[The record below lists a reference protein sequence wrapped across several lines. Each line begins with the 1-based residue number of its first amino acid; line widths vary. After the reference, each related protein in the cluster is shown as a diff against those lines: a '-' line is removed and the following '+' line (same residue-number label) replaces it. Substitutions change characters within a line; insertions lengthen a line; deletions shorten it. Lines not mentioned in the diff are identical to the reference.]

1 MCSYKK
7 NFVFLLVSGLLV
19 SSSAMALAE
28 GVFLNKNH
36 SAHELSQAEQKQ
48 LATEFQRKFGATQ
61 AQAQVKTNNPWK
73 NKKQQQ
79 NSTKDVSWGEC
90 REYAIQTRN
99 ACYKAKQS
107 AYNCER
113 FYEAR
118 SKKCD
123 SDY

>member
-1 MCSYKK
+1 MRSYKK
-7 NFVFLLVSGLLV
+7 NFVFIIVSGLLV
-19 SSSAMALAE
+19 SGSTMAFAE
-28 GVFLNKNH
+28 GVFLKKSH
-36 SAHELSQAEQKQ
+36 SAHELSRTEQSQ
-48 LATEFQRKFGATQ
+48 LTTEFLKKFGAPTEQ
-61 AQAQVKTNNPWK
+61 GSVKSNNPWK

-79 NSTKDVSWGEC
+79 SVQDVSWGEC